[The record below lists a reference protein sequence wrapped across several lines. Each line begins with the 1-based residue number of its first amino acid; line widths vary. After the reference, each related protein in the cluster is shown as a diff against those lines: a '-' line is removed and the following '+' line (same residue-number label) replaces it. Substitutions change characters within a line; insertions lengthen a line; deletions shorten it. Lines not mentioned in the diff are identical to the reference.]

1 MIRMKQNPD
10 ISYGMRTR
18 KLEKIE
24 SKLKWLSLESSQLIY
39 NREQKN
45 ISVIYGMEGMK
56 YIYGK
61 WNAAKPNQSN
71 QTKSKILN
79 WKKGPV
85 IRCIYIYDSVVVLA
99 VISLTISLFPT
110 LLLSL
115 VVW

>member
-45 ISVIYGMEGMK
+45 ISVIYDMEGMK
-56 YIYGK
+56 YMYMENGMQQSPTKAIRPK
-61 WNAAKPNQSN
+61 AK
-71 QTKSKILN
+71 
-79 WKKGPV
+79 
-85 IRCIYIYDSVVVLA
+85 
-99 VISLTISLFPT
+99 F
-110 LLLSL
+110 
-115 VVW
+115 